1 MTLNE
6 DIKQKITKRFLR
18 DVGKPESKNMEEIYL
33 DLLNGEHTIEVT
45 ISGKYTIA
53 EVMYYRNEYKH
64 HFVGVSSRNPKDTYN
79 MYYGLRNSVED
90 ALTKLLEKF
99 YNEEI

>member
-18 DVGKPESKNMEEIYL
+18 DVGKPESNNIEEIYL
-33 DLLNGEHTIEVT
+33 DLLNGEHTIQVT
-45 ISGKYTIA
+45 IIGKYTVA
-53 EVMYYRNEYKH
+53 EVIYLRNEYEH
-64 HFVGVSSRNPKDTYN
+64 HFIGVSSRNPKDTYN

-90 ALTKLLEKF
+90 ALKKLLEKF
-99 YNEEI
+99 YREEI